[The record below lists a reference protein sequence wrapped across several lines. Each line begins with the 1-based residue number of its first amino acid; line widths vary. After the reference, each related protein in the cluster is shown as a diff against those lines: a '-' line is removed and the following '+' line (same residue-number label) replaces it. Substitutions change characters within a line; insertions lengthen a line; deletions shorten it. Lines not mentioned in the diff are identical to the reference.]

1 MQAATAQGVSASLY
15 YLFAYTFMVIGS
27 FAVITVMARD
37 GDRGNKLAD
46 YRGLARRQPVLA
58 GSLAILLLAQ
68 AGIPPTTGFWAK
80 LQVVAASVD
89 VHSYGLAV
97 VAMLSAAVAGFFYL
111 RVVVTMYSPTGA
123 VADPDPAFETSGD
136 DAGDDAG
143 DGTPATGRR
152 VDDLS
157 IATVTEAPPRPD
169 VEDRIVA
176 VPFLTRVAL
185 VLCVGFTV
193 VFGIFPEPVI
203 SFAHQATLL
212 FVS

>member
-1 MQAATAQGVSASLY
+1 
-15 YLFAYTFMVIGS
+15 MVIGS

-37 GDRGNKLAD
+37 GDTGNSLAD
-46 YRGLARRQPVLA
+46 YRGLARRQPYLA

-89 VHSYGLAV
+89 VHSYALAV

-123 VADPDPAFETSGD
+123 VADLEPGATSSGD
-136 DAGDDAG
+136 GDTEDVPVSGTVG
-143 DGTPATGRR
+143 DE
-152 VDDLS
+152 LS
-157 IATVTEAPPRPD
+157 IATVTEAAPRND
-169 VEDRIVA
+169 VVDRVVA
-176 VPFLTRVAL
+176 VPFATRVAL
-185 VLCVGFTV
+185 GLCVGFTV